1 MGGRGRALAAV
12 ALLAAVSAV
21 GGLRWLAPAPRVGT
35 PPEPPG
41 SAEPA
46 RPASSVAPLALPAHA
61 RVVVFAPHPDDETVG
76 VGGLLFRLAHGH
88 TPLRVVFVTNGD
100 GYRRALEQDF
110 AVERP
115 TDADYVALGELRQR
129 EALAALA
136 HLGVARRDVRFL
148 GFPDGGLA
156 ELWRAHWLR
165 THPYTSPYTKES
177 SPPDAE
183 GVGYDGQDLTSIV
196 SGILRDFGPTVIVMP
211 HPYAPLRHA
220 PGPRAHELLRH
231 RGAERARSE
240 RRPRACADRSHVP
253 GPLPALARPPRP
265 ELRPRAAARR
275 PAGHA
280 LERERARTRRAR
292 RQAGGARGVPQP
304 ARRDERLPAPLPL
317 PERAVRHRRPVGARA
332 HRGGALRRTA

>member
-1 MGGRGRALAAV
+1 LRRRLGGRRRALAAV
-12 ALLAAVSAV
+12 ALVAAVSAV

-41 SAEPA
+41 SAEPP

-76 VGGLLFRLAHGH
+76 VGGLLFRLAQAH

-177 SPPDAE
+177 SPPDPE

-211 HPYAPLRHA
+211 HPYDTHLDHAHTSYFVTEALSELEASGVLAPPPTVLTYLVHHPRWPVLPGPSFDREFPLGDLPDTRWSESELAPAALAAKRAALEEYQSQLGVMNGFLRHFLC
-220 PGPRAHELLRH
+220 RNELFATVDPSVLVRI
-231 RGAERARSE
+231 
-240 RRPRACADRSHVP
+240 
-253 GPLPALARPPRP
+253 
-265 ELRPRAAARR
+265 AAV
-275 PAGHA
+275 H
-280 LERERARTRRAR
+280 
-292 RQAGGARGVPQP
+292 
-304 ARRDERLPAPLPL
+304 
-317 PERAVRHRRPVGARA
+317 
-332 HRGGALRRTA
+332 